1 MTHEQYSNQL
11 HDIELQ
17 KNCITVTIYE
27 QYNNHSHKIELQ
39 KTVLQWRY
47 MKDIITTHITLSY
60 IKLYHSDENWTI

>member
-39 KTVLQWRY
+39 KTVLQ
-47 MKDIITTHITLSY
+47 
-60 IKLYHSDENWTI
+60 